1 MNRLDFLKFL
11 DDYNLSED
19 NFDLY
24 RILDKT
30 DFDELICIDLKN
42 EKYHYIHH
50 TSNKYYSNLYHGDFS
65 NLKSFAENGYLHP
78 EDSERYQKDFDLTTI
93 RERLDKADPKGMLK
107 GFYRIK
113 GIDGS
118 FIETKQLVV
127 SGELLGST
135 DSLIYI
141 YVYDNATRQEKENK
155 QKHDRSEITG
165 LYEGLSFFKE
175 VRKKFK
181 ELDDKW
187 CVVDIMIRK
196 HSLFSDWYGVDRGN
210 YLLTMEAELLK
221 RYAIDNSG
229 MAGFMGQNEFCLI
242 CPYDREKISELYAS
256 VKNLVATISSIETFI
271 PVFGIAIYDGTCGD
285 IREYY
290 NRAALICEIVD
301 YSEDEYIREY
311 DYKIHEK
318 NQEEYRLIYDFEQ
331 AIDAGRIEFYIQP
344 QIRLPDKKI
353 VGGEALARWKRRGE
367 FVSPAYFV
375 PILEKY
381 NLITKLDKSLWRS
394 VCSNIRQMIDDGIT
408 PVPVSVNVSR
418 IDILTIDV
426 LSYLNN
432 LLKEFDLT
440 PKYLHVEITES
451 AYAENSTY
459 ISETIRKIRESGFVV
474 LMDDF
479 GSGYSSLNML
489 KNMTVDVIKLD
500 AQFLDI
506 SEDNIQ
512 KGINIIESVVN
523 MTKTLGIPII
533 VEGVEQPLQRDYL
546 SDLGCQYM
554 QGFFFYKPMSIADFK
569 QLISDPEIIDLNG
582 FVMKANQQLH
592 IREFLD
598 ENIYSDVM
606 LNNVIGPVAFYLWK
620 DDNIDIIRYNQQ
632 FFELVGIDSKDFSQR
647 ISSIQDFL
655 HPHDV
660 DKLFEM
666 LKYARI
672 HHVLGSRG
680 VIRAFRPNGETV
692 MMSLQIYLFEE
703 RSEGTVF
710 YVSAHDI
717 SQLDFDSSSFP
728 GGFFRCSYDD
738 EFEFLFVS
746 PNFEKLT
753 GYNQSEIIDLF
764 DNKLINMIHPDDRER
779 VIDECH
785 AARGERM
792 ADVSPYRLKNKEQDY
807 IYIAEQNMISNMYGT
822 LCYQAVV
829 IDIND
834 SMKLRNQMNLLSVYL
849 NDTIMMVHRVNGIL
863 KYEVVI
869 HDRFMKEKLRLDGKQ
884 LENALNNGEFC
895 KLIEGYDDS
904 IAHSEYTERFMKQI
918 VDNYK
923 QISVKAPDGDVVDI
937 LVHADEVEGNALT
950 EYVVMMH
957 VIRNKKLINVDS
969 ADI

>member
-1 MNRLDFLKFL
+1 
-11 DDYNLSED
+11 
-19 NFDLY
+19 
-24 RILDKT
+24 
-30 DFDELICIDLKN
+30 
-42 EKYHYIHH
+42 
-50 TSNKYYSNLYHGDFS
+50 
-65 NLKSFAENGYLHP
+65 
-78 EDSERYQKDFDLTTI
+78 
-93 RERLDKADPKGMLK
+93 
-107 GFYRIK
+107 
-113 GIDGS
+113 
-118 FIETKQLVV
+118 
-127 SGELLGST
+127 
-135 DSLIYI
+135 
-141 YVYDNATRQEKENK
+141 
-155 QKHDRSEITG
+155 
-165 LYEGLSFFKE
+165 
-175 VRKKFK
+175 
-181 ELDDKW
+181 
-187 CVVDIMIRK
+187 MIRK

-331 AIDAGRIEFYIQP
+331 AIDVGRIEFYIQP

-554 QGFFFYKPMSIADFK
+554 QGFFFLNRCRS
-569 QLISDPEIIDLNG
+569 LIS
-582 FVMKANQQLH
+582 
-592 IREFLD
+592 
-598 ENIYSDVM
+598 
-606 LNNVIGPVAFYLWK
+606 
-620 DDNIDIIRYNQQ
+620 
-632 FFELVGIDSKDFSQR
+632 
-647 ISSIQDFL
+647 SS
-655 HPHDV
+655 
-660 DKLFEM
+660 
-666 LKYARI
+666 
-672 HHVLGSRG
+672 
-680 VIRAFRPNGETV
+680 
-692 MMSLQIYLFEE
+692 
-703 RSEGTVF
+703 
-710 YVSAHDI
+710 
-717 SQLDFDSSSFP
+717 
-728 GGFFRCSYDD
+728 
-738 EFEFLFVS
+738 
-746 PNFEKLT
+746 
-753 GYNQSEIIDLF
+753 
-764 DNKLINMIHPDDRER
+764 
-779 VIDECH
+779 
-785 AARGERM
+785 
-792 ADVSPYRLKNKEQDY
+792 
-807 IYIAEQNMISNMYGT
+807 
-822 LCYQAVV
+822 
-829 IDIND
+829 
-834 SMKLRNQMNLLSVYL
+834 
-849 NDTIMMVHRVNGIL
+849 
-863 KYEVVI
+863 
-869 HDRFMKEKLRLDGKQ
+869 
-884 LENALNNGEFC
+884 
-895 KLIEGYDDS
+895 
-904 IAHSEYTERFMKQI
+904 
-918 VDNYK
+918 
-923 QISVKAPDGDVVDI
+923 
-937 LVHADEVEGNALT
+937 
-950 EYVVMMH
+950 
-957 VIRNKKLINVDS
+957 
-969 ADI
+969 